1 MLNPREK
8 RYVMSKGKEEALA
21 RWQKGRNLIQ
31 NQTLYPPETL
41 RGLKQ
46 TLCTPG
52 PTDLT
57 ETETEL
63 CLSVSCKGTGQQWP
77 DTGVGALDESELG
90 MAKVRLEE
98 VLINPTKEPQELT
111 QDWEI
116 DSWRAQ
122 TDPCGHKEPGEGS
135 SDPTRD
141 RSRLARECPEDFRG
155 SVV

>member
-77 DTGVGALDESELG
+77 DTGVGALDEAELG
-90 MAKVRLEE
+90 MAKVLLEE
-98 VLINPTKEPQELT
+98 VALNPPQNRQNFHRTGET
-111 QDWEI
+111 
-116 DSWRAQ
+116 DSWQAQ
-122 TDPCGHKEPGEGS
+122 TEPCAHQDPGERS

-141 RSRLARECPEDFRG
+141 
-155 SVV
+155 